1 MDWTMVHNAKDRTQ
15 RIQTLVY
22 LLRERYQ
29 LDAKAAG
36 SLLARDS
43 RDHKSFRQIVDELRA
58 ELASPSVDLV
68 MLGETDSA
76 LREYLSK
83 VIEQFDAESNRG
95 GSRDLQ

>member
-1 MDWTMVHNAKDRTQ
+1 MVHNAKDRTQ

-29 LDAKAAG
+29 LDPKGGG

-43 RDHKSFRQIVDELRA
+43 GDHESCRQIVAELRA